1 MKSLQY
7 CQDRGK
13 VGQNFIS
20 VKRDRVVTNLE
31 TFDLAIKTTEKRFYQ
46 KDYHISSDAQGLLLK
61 SIKDNNN
68 PHQLETVC
76 NFYIKDLN
84 KFSLDTKPEN
94 CLVITK
100 DVITQQDQSIMFL
113 DLPD

>member
-1 MKSLQY
+1 MFTQENIVPAKLHPGSTTAGSCLAWMKLFPCNQRIQFMKSLQY
-7 CQDRGK
+7 CQDPGK

-68 PHQLETVC
+68 PH
-76 NFYIKDLN
+76 
-84 KFSLDTKPEN
+84 
-94 CLVITK
+94 
-100 DVITQQDQSIMFL
+100 
-113 DLPD
+113 